1 MNTNG
6 DIITIMLRRFDKLML
21 EIEEIKKKLD
31 ELNDKR

>member
-6 DIITIMLRRFDKLML
+6 DIITIMLRRFDKLMV

-31 ELNDKR
+31 ELNDRK

>member
-31 ELNDKR
+31 ELNDRK